1 MQSIKETKEALE
13 CALALQKTLQK
24 TMADGKISIW
34 EIANFLSP
42 FMKLGSAI
50 ENFKA
55 IPAELKDLSAE
66 EIEELKALF
75 KAELDLEDDKLE
87 AKINEGLAL
96 LLALGKFV
104 GDIKK

>member
-1 MQSIKETKEALE
+1 MSNIKETKEALE
-13 CALALQKTLQK
+13 CALSLQKALQK

-34 EIANFLSP
+34 EIPNFLSP

-50 ENFKA
+50 ENAKL
-55 IPAELKDLSAE
+55 IPSELKDLDSA

-75 KAELDLEDDKLE
+75 KQELDLEDDKLE

-96 LLALGKFV
+96 LF
-104 GDIKK
+104 

>member
-1 MQSIKETKEALE
+1 MESIKETKEALE
-13 CALALQKTLQK
+13 CALSMQKALQK

-34 EIANFLSP
+34 EVPNFLSP
-42 FMKLGSAI
+42 FLKLGPALQ
-50 ENFKA
+50 NAKA
-55 IPAELKDLSAE
+55 IPAELKDLQAE

-87 AKINEGLAL
+87 QKINEGLAL

-104 GDIKK
+104 GELKS